1 MNFVKKAEKLLFAEA
16 VLCVLV
22 WVFWRLGADLEI
34 LVLCGGMIQLGILL
48 YGLFIIVRPLRRM
61 AELLEEL
68 EESGCSEERI
78 HGEEERLPFIKQ
90 IYSLMNQY
98 AAARTVKNSAQILN
112 KQTELTALQSQI
124 NPHFLY
130 NTLESIRGQALVDDN
145 LKKSNMTAMLAI
157 LVVMIIIASIIS
169 PYFLDIYNLQSVLR
183 DLAFIGM
190 IGIAQSLLLLVG
202 ELDLSVGKMAC
213 LCGILTGMLMV
224 NVGLNPWLCLVI
236 GLILGLIFGFINGMI
251 ITRLRLN
258 SMVATIGMQGV
269 YGGITLVITKGKA
282 VTGIPAD
289 TQVLGKQSLGPVPIP
304 FIICVAVLILILF
317 MVKKTKTGRYI
328 YAIGNSKEAAKILGI
343 KVDRIRVMIYSIV
356 GLISA
361 LAGLLYVCRL
371 GSAQTAI
378 GEDWPMNSIAASVIG
393 GVSLT
398 GGVGNPVGALIG
410 AAVIT
415 IIQNIIVLFGVNSYW
430 QSAVSGIVVVIA
442 ISFSSIS
449 DIVRENRQ
457 KRIKLN

>member
-1 MNFVKKAEKLLFAEA
+1 MSRENEKQKSGNA
-16 VLCVLV
+16 
-22 WVFWRLGADLEI
+22 
-34 LVLCGGMIQLGILL
+34 
-48 YGLFIIVRPLRRM
+48 FIN
-61 AELLEEL
+61 A
-68 EESGCSEERI
+68 
-78 HGEEERLPFIKQ
+78 
-90 IYSLMNQY
+90 
-98 AAARTVKNSAQILN
+98 
-112 KQTELTALQSQI
+112 
-124 NPHFLY
+124 
-130 NTLESIRGQALVDDN
+130 
-145 LKKSNMTAMLAI
+145 LKKSNMTAMAAI
-157 LVVMIIIASIIS
+157 LVVMIIIASIVS
-169 PYFLDIYNLQSVLR
+169 PYFLNVYNLQSVLR
-183 DLAFIGM
+183 DLAFVGM

-202 ELDLSVGKMAC
+202 ELDLSVGKIAC
-213 LCGILTGMLMV
+213 LSGILTGMLMV

-236 GLILGLIFGFINGMI
+236 GLILGLLFGFINGII

-269 YGGITLVITKGKA
+269 YGGINLVITKGKA

-289 TQVLGKQSLGPVPIP
+289 TQVLGKQSIGPIPIP
-304 FIICVAVLILILF
+304 FMILF

-356 GLISA
+356 GFISA

-393 GVSLT
+393 GVALT
-398 GGVGNPVGALIG
+398 GGVGNPAGALIG

-430 QSAVSGIVVVIA
+430 QSAVSGIVVVLA

-449 DIVRENRQ
+449 TIVRENRQ

>member
-1 MNFVKKAEKLLFAEA
+1 MSRENEKQKSGNA
-16 VLCVLV
+16 
-22 WVFWRLGADLEI
+22 
-34 LVLCGGMIQLGILL
+34 
-48 YGLFIIVRPLRRM
+48 FIN
-61 AELLEEL
+61 A
-68 EESGCSEERI
+68 
-78 HGEEERLPFIKQ
+78 
-90 IYSLMNQY
+90 
-98 AAARTVKNSAQILN
+98 
-112 KQTELTALQSQI
+112 
-124 NPHFLY
+124 
-130 NTLESIRGQALVDDN
+130 
-145 LKKSNMTAMLAI
+145 LKKSNMTAMAAI
-157 LVVMIIIASIIS
+157 LVVMIIIASIVS
-169 PYFLDIYNLQSVLR
+169 PYFLNVYNLQSVLR
-183 DLAFIGM
+183 DLAFVGM

-202 ELDLSVGKMAC
+202 ELDLSVGKIAC
-213 LCGILTGMLMV
+213 LSGILTGMLMV

-236 GLILGLIFGFINGMI
+236 GLILGLLFGFINGII

-269 YGGITLVITKGKA
+269 YGGINL
-282 VTGIPAD
+282 
-289 TQVLGKQSLGPVPIP
+289 
-304 FIICVAVLILILF
+304 
-317 MVKKTKTGRYI
+317 VKKTKTGRYI

-356 GLISA
+356 GFISA

-393 GVSLT
+393 GVALT
-398 GGVGNPVGALIG
+398 GGVGNPAGALIG

-430 QSAVSGIVVVIA
+430 QSAVSGIVVVLA

-449 DIVRENRQ
+449 TIVRENRQ